1 MALTVDVRTVPPQS
15 SLFVQ
20 LGSFVLP
27 NRQVDDVAT
36 LHVVSTKAF
45 EVLLVFNLVGILQC
59 EITSRYSLKGI
70 NNYKTLLPGILVFL
84 F

>member
-45 EVLLVFNLVGILQC
+45 EVLLVFNLV
-59 EITSRYSLKGI
+59 
-70 NNYKTLLPGILVFL
+70 
-84 F
+84 